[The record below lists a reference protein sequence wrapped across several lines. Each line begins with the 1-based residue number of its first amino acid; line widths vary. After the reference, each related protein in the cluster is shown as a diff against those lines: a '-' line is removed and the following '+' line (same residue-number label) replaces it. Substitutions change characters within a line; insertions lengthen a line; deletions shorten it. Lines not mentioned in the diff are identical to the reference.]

1 MVARYEEEH
10 SVRRVISVVVGVV
23 LCLLGA
29 LWIGQGTGNVQGSPM
44 TGHSQWTYLGAVL
57 IVVGVV
63 AIVSAAYRRRK
74 R

>member
-1 MVARYEEEH
+1 M
-10 SVRRVISVVVGVV
+10 RRVISVVVGVV